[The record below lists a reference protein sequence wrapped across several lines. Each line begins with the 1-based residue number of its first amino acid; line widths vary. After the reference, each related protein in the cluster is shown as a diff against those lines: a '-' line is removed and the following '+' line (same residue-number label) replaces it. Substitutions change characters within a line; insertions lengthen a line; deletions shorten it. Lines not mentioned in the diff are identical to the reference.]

1 MKKNMVY
8 FVLYI
13 VLISELLM
21 VIVERDDLLEEQE
34 AVQVQML
41 GTIAKSYNNP
51 VLLNVPETNS
61 DYSIKSKNPEPKKV
75 FMTPIGLVSDKEKAN
90 VQYTIVL
97 DPKSK
102 NIPPD
107 WPKDGIN
114 NETKNDKYFITKN
127 KDGSAVFNALIKR
140 PGLYSWDAKFSVK
153 RELPSYLPDFLQE
166 KLKEMVGDNLSAMSE
181 PVKFTVN
188 AKRLGGVKK
197 KEVEFSF

>member
-21 VIVERDDLLEEQE
+21 VIVERDDLLDQEE
-34 AVQVQML
+34 AIRDKML
-41 GTIAKSYNNP
+41 VTIAESYKNP
-51 VLLNVPETNS
+51 VLLNVPEVKS
-61 DYSIKSKNPEPKKV
+61 DYSIKRKNPVPKKV
-75 FMTPIGLVSDKEKAN
+75 FMTPIGLVSDKEKEN
-90 VQYTIVL
+90 VQYTIIL

-102 NIPPD
+102 NVPPA
-107 WPKDGIN
+107 WPKDGIDN
-114 NETKNDKYFITKN
+114 KTKNDKYFITKN
-127 KDGSAVFNALIKR
+127 KDGSAVFNALITR
-140 PGLYSWDAKFSVK
+140 PGVYSWVAKFSVK

-166 KLKEMVGDNLSAMSE
+166 ELKKMIGDNLFAKSA
-181 PVKFTVN
+181 PVTFTVN